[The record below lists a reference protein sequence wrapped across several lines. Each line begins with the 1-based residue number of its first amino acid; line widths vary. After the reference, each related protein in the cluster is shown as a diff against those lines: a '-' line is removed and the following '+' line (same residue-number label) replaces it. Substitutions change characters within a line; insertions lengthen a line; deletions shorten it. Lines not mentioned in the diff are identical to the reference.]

1 MKKYRINICETVP
14 FNHTVI
20 FESDAPNI
28 EKVLDKAEKEN
39 CLDDVVYALKSQGC
53 KVSNI
58 DRDEGDYGEIEID
71 DLEEIKEDKKWKN

>member
-28 EKVLDKAEKEN
+28 EKVLDKAEKRK
-39 CLDDVVYALKSQGC
+39 LL
-53 KVSNI
+53 
-58 DRDEGDYGEIEID
+58 R
-71 DLEEIKEDKKWKN
+71 